1 MYVHLG
7 VGLLGQVAQCPRDLQ
22 AVTDIVEENL
32 ARYDIDFPGW
42 TGVVRKTATTYGLDD
57 PLELLQQPWR
67 ADRWRQHCK
76 KVITEYWV
84 KVLHESCQSYTS
96 LDLFD
101 VSRLLLEAPHPI
113 WVAAGRDSYST
124 SQAVYQLWL
133 LLGVYNTQERL
144 ARMKK
149 VKSADCVL
157 CPDVGDSP
165 MIEDRVHFLL
175 SCPAL
180 AETRDNFMSQ
190 LGDLSPVVVKYR
202 DETTTFLLSLL
213 DPLSPMLP
221 QELRSSWSSDTDI
234 YKWSRKFCYAMHKK
248 RTKLIE
254 SVN

>member
-1 MYVHLG
+1 MG
-7 VGLLGQVAQCPRDLQ
+7 NSASNIPE
-22 AVTDIVEENL
+22 T
-32 ARYDIDFPGW
+32 
-42 TGVVRKTATTYGLDD
+42 TATTYGLDD
-57 PLELLQQPWR
+57 PLELLQHPWR

-96 LDLFD
+96 VDLFD
-101 VSRLLLEAPHPI
+101 VSRLLLDAPHPI

-144 ARMKK
+144 AKMKK

-157 CPDVGDSP
+157 CPEVGGSP

-180 AETRDNFMSQ
+180 AETRENFMSQ
-190 LGDLSPVVVKYR
+190 LVDLSPVVVNYR
-202 DETTTFLLSLL
+202 DVTSTFLLSLL
-213 DPLSPMLP
+213 DPLSPMVP
-221 QELRSSWSSDTDI
+221 QELRSSWSSDVEI

-248 RTKLIE
+248 RTKLIKSLNE
-254 SVN
+254 N